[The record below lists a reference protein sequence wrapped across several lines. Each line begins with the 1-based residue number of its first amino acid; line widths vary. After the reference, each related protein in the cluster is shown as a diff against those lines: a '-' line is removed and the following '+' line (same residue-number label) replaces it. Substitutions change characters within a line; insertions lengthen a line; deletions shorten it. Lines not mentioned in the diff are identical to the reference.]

1 MTGLLGSRRTNHGS
15 SAAESPPAAGR
26 RRGLL
31 DLGDARAPVLTI
43 WVALMVVVAVVAAL
57 RPGLLAVTSLQ
68 TMVSLASVTAVVGL
82 GQGLVIFVGGI
93 DLSVPSTMAAAAI
106 VFSTVTDGRNA
117 LLLPALAAALLTG
130 ALIGCLNGVAVTR
143 LTIHPVVTTLAMG
156 AVVAGILLGWT
167 DGVVSGDPP
176 PVLGTFMNGVGGSLP
191 GVIVGLVALTAVVC
205 FVYRQT
211 RFGRELQAVGLN
223 PLASRLAG
231 LRAQGLT
238 AGCYGLSGV
247 FAALAGVML
256 AGVSGKAYLD
266 MGAPYLLTSVAV
278 VALGG
283 ASFTGG
289 RGHFLG
295 TLGGALLLSLLITL
309 LVTFQLPEAVRTI
322 VQGLVILGAVVA
334 TKAGRPRSLLPTSRP
349 IRGDAPAPTVA
360 GSAS

>member
-1 MTGLLGSRRTNHGS
+1 MTSLLGSHRNSGGSKSPEAS
-15 SAAESPPAAGR
+15 SAARR

-43 WVALMVVVAVVAAL
+43 WVALMVVIAVVAAL
-57 RPGLLAVTSLQ
+57 HPGLLAVTSLQ

-106 VFSTVTDGRNA
+106 VFSSITDGRNA

-130 ALIGCLNGVAVTR
+130 ALIGYLNGVAVTR
-143 LTIHPVVTTLAMG
+143 LTIHPVVSTLAMG
-156 AVVAGILLGWT
+156 AVIAGIILGWT

-176 PVLGTFMNGVGGSLP
+176 PALGTFMNGAGGSLP

-231 LRAQGLT
+231 LRAQGIT

-283 ASFTGG
+283 ASFAGG

-334 TKAGRPRSLLPTSRP
+334 TKAGRLRSLMPKSSPAQRNAS
-349 IRGDAPAPTVA
+349 APVA
-360 GSAS
+360 SGTAS